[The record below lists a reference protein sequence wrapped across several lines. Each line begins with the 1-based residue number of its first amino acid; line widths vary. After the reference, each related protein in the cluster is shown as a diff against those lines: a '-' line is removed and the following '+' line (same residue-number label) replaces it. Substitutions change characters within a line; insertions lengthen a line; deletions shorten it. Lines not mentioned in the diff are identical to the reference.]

1 MDNNPEIQK
10 YESVSTQEMTINMG
24 PQHPATHGVLRLEI
38 DVDGE
43 IITRADP
50 EVGNLHRCKEKIA
63 ENLTYPQFLPYTDRL
78 DYIAAM
84 NNNLG
89 YCMSVEKL
97 LGIEV
102 PERAQYIRTIVC
114 ELNRIASHLVAFGSY
129 ALDIGAWT
137 PLLYAFR
144 ERELILALLEKIAGA
159 RMTFTY
165 MRIGGVSAD
174 IDTAWM
180 GECRQFLLEQEKRW
194 DEYNRILS
202 FNKIFIERTANIA
215 PVTPEDAIA
224 YGLTGPCLRGSG
236 VDFDLR
242 RDFPYLVYD
251 RVDWNVCLGRGE
263 KGVLGDCWD
272 RYWVRMIEIKES
284 IKIIR
289 QCLDQLPEGDIKN
302 PDLKKVIKP
311 AAGEAYVRTENPKG
325 EVGYYVV
332 SDGTKNPVRVRIR
345 APSFNNLSITDKV
358 CPGLMLAD
366 VVAWI
371 GSLDIV
377 LGDVDR

>member
-1 MDNNPEIQK
+1 
-10 YESVSTQEMTINMG
+10 V
-24 PQHPATHGVLRLEI
+24 EI
-38 DVDGE
+38 DADGE

-50 EVGNLHRCKEKIA
+50 DIGYLHRCKEKIGQS
-63 ENLTYPQFLPYTDRL
+63 LSYPQFMPYTDRL
-78 DYIAAM
+78 DYLASM

-89 YCMSVEKL
+89 YCLSVEKL
-97 LGIEV
+97 LGVEV
-102 PERAQYIRTIVC
+102 PERAQFIRTLVV
-114 ELNRIASHLVAFGSY
+114 ELNRIASHLIAFGAYS
-129 ALDIGAWT
+129 LDIGAWT

-144 ERELILALLEKIAGA
+144 ERELILKLFEQIAGA

-174 IDTAWM
+174 LTSAWLD
-180 GECRQFLLEQEKRW
+180 ECRRFLDEQERRW
-194 DEYNRILS
+194 EEYNRILS
-202 FNKIFIERTANIA
+202 FNKIFIKRTANIA
-215 PVTPEDAIA
+215 VVSARDAVE

-251 RVDWNVCLGRGE
+251 KLDFDVCVGRGE
-263 KGVLGDCWD
+263 QGTLGDCWD
-272 RYWVRMIEIKES
+272 RYWVRMLEIKES

-289 QCLDQLPEGDIKN
+289 QCIGMLPDGDILS
-302 PDLKKVIKP
+302 PEVKKKIKP
-311 AAGEAYVRTENPKG
+311 PAGEAYVRTENPKG

-332 SDGTKNPVRVRIR
+332 SDGSDTPYRVRIR
-345 APSFNNLSITDKV
+345 APSFCNLSPSAKIM
-358 CPGLMLAD
+358 PGLMVAD
-366 VVAWI
+366 AVAWI

>member
-1 MDNNPEIQK
+1 
-10 YESVSTQEMTINMG
+10 MG
-24 PQHPATHGVLRLEI
+24 PQHPATHGVLRVDI
-38 DVDGE
+38 SADGE
-43 IITRADP
+43 IITRAEPD
-50 EVGNLHRCKEKIA
+50 VGYLHRCKEKIGQS
-63 ENLTYPQFLPYTDRL
+63 LPYPQFIPYTDRL
-78 DYIAAM
+78 DYLASM

-89 YCMSVEKL
+89 YCLSVEKM
-97 LGIEV
+97 LGIEA

-114 ELNRIASHLVAFGSY
+114 ELNRIGSHLVAFGAYS
-129 ALDIGAWT
+129 LDIGAWT

-144 ERELILALLEKIAGA
+144 EREWILKLLEKIAGA
-159 RMTFTY
+159 RMTYSY

-174 IDTAWM
+174 LTPGWIGD
-180 GECRQFLLEQEKRW
+180 CRLYLNEQEKRW

-202 FNKIFIERTANIA
+202 FNKIFIKRTADVT

-251 RVDWNVCLGRGE
+251 KLDWNVCLGTGE
-263 KGVLGDCWD
+263 KGTLGDCWD
-272 RYWVRMIEIKES
+272 RYWVRMLEIKES
-284 IKIIR
+284 VKIVR
-289 QCLDQLPEGDIKN
+289 QCLDQLPDGEIKS
-302 PDLKKVIKP
+302 DEVKKNIKP
-311 AAGEAYVRTENPKG
+311 PEGAEAYVRTENPKG

-332 SDGTKNPVRVRIR
+332 SDGSKNPYRIRVR
-345 APSFNNLSITDKV
+345 APSFCNLCPTEKV
-358 CPGLMLAD
+358 LPGWMLAD